1 MLAKLSSYTL
11 VGIDAYNIDDTADGR
26 RPVLGN
32 VDLFQTNPQWR
43 DHVPFHEYFH
53 GDTGRGVGASHQTGW
68 TGLVAKLLEQT
79 ATQTTAPRHVVAD
92 GQASSVPAVPSFERA
107 AWDEIGRCTPRT
119 QPQAGTVRRRE
130 MC

>member
-1 MLAKLSSYTL
+1 MATPTWRGPFWFPINFLILEAIQKFHHYYGDDFLVEYPTGSGNRRTL
-11 VGIDAYNIDDTADGR
+11 WQIAAEISRRLESIFVRGADGR

-32 VDLFQTNPQWR
+32 VDLF
-43 DHVPFHEYFH
+43 
-53 GDTGRGVGASHQTGW
+53 
-68 TGLVAKLLEQT
+68 
-79 ATQTTAPRHVVAD
+79 QTTAPRHVVAD